1 MVANCQG
8 LIIFYLSKLF
18 GVDPDSIGVDKAK
31 TQELKLSMKKKIE
44 ESKSI
49 LFPGAKPEHLLKR
62 LHSFEG
68 KIAELISSFAGSMP
82 FVYFHVVWFAL
93 WIILN
98 DRHFFPN
105 AHFFDPFP
113 YGLLTMIVSLEAIFL
128 ATFIMIN
135 QNRQALVDEYRE
147 LEEEKEQREEEAQQE
162 EFEEEVEDIQK
173 DLDDIKNAM
182 KFIQEKITSIEKSPI
197 PNQNGNEKPNK

>member
-1 MVANCQG
+1 MSQG
-8 LIIFYLSKLF
+8 RY
-18 GVDPDSIGVDKAK
+18 GVDKAK
-31 TQELKLSMKKKIE
+31 IEELKLSMKKKIE
-44 ESKSI
+44 EARLE

-68 KIAELISSFAGSMP
+68 KIAELVSNFAGSMP
-82 FVYFHVVWFAL
+82 FVYFHIIWFGL
-93 WIILN
+93 WIVLN
-98 DRHFFPN
+98 DRGFFPQLTP
-105 AHFFDPFP
+105 FDPFP
-113 YGLLTMIVSLEAIFL
+113 YGLLTMVVSLEAIFL

-162 EFEEEVEDIQK
+162 ELEEEVEDIQK

-182 KFIQEKITSIEKSPI
+182 KFIQEKISSIEKTPTSA
-197 PNQNGNEKPNK
+197 NGNKKSDR